1 MEERKR
7 GMKEAWHPLFGR
19 YMPPFSRFCLPTSE
33 ITANF
38 GHRFIAIIDFVP

>member
-19 YMPPFSRFCLPTSE
+19 YMPPFFPLLLAHLGNNR
-33 ITANF
+33 
-38 GHRFIAIIDFVP
+38 